1 MSSADTVAEARAHC
15 ASVNR
20 ELDSA
25 SDVPVSSCSRMEDD
39 ICSVSLVEPAGLSTF
54 I

>member
-1 MSSADTVAEARAHC
+1 MSSADTVAEARADC

-25 SDVPVSSCSRMEDD
+25 SDAPVSSCSRTEGDEGTLAQF
-39 ICSVSLVEPAGLSTF
+39 S
-54 I
+54 

>member
-1 MSSADTVAEARAHC
+1 MSSADTAAEARADC

-25 SDVPVSSCSRMEDD
+25 SDAPVSSCYRMEDG
-39 ICSVSLVEPAGLSTF
+39 EGTF
-54 I
+54 ARFR